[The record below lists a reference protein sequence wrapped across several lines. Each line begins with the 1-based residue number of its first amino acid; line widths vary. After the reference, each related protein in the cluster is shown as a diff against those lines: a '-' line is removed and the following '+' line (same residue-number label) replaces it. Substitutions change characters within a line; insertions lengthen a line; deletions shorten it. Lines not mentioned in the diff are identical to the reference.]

1 MPRRTQTN
9 MRLGPPLAE
18 EPLGEHAAGRIVVL
32 AARHGEPLLQRRAQ
46 IDVMPAQ
53 GGGAPHRAVHD
64 NAGGGHADADDMV
77 GVIHELGPASCSMSS
92 IVPVSSAPNA
102 SSDRYSIVPSRSV
115 TAPWMNRDCD
125 RVDADD
131 MEPLGIDPE
140 QRATL
145 ALAGV
150 LGQPA
155 LPDQSFVQHRAD
167 HVGHRTRESPVR
179 LPICARESSV
189 AGNSSPKINA
199 RLFRRTSDGSAL
211 DVCPGA
217 RKATGGVEG
226 FMAFLLS
233 VLGNGWPLPWILHCI
248 GSPL

>member
-1 MPRRTQTN
+1 MPRRNQTN
-9 MRLGPPLAE
+9 MRLGPPWPKNRSASM
-18 EPLGEHAAGRIVVL
+18 PLVESLSTLTGTANRCSSGVRRSTSCQPKAVERRTMPSTMTPGAATPMPMTWSVWSMSW
-32 AARHGEPLLQRRAQ
+32 AA
-46 IDVMPAQ
+46 
-53 GGGAPHRAVHD
+53 
-64 NAGGGHADADDMV
+64 N
-77 GVIHELGPASCSMSS
+77 CSMSS
-92 IVPVSSAPNA
+92 MAMVSSAPSA

-125 RVDADD
+125 RSMLTMWSRWVSIPSSVPRLPLPGLWASPPSLISPSSSI
-131 MEPLGIDPE
+131 EPTTSDT
-140 QRATL
+140 A
-145 ALAGV
+145 
-150 LGQPA
+150 
-155 LPDQSFVQHRAD
+155 
-167 HVGHRTRESPVR
+167 TRESPVR